1 MPAELGVRMAA
12 VSSASVTGFDFD
24 AFRDVVHRHM
34 QAEVAMDI
42 EATLSTVCKQPHYEF
57 HPLGL
62 IIESQQAVRVLYE
75 RVLGLFRTLEPAEH
89 SSTWE
94 EGDAGKFI
102 SRQRGIVVVDEATI
116 VQNGRRLPIKS
127 ISLFVPDFATGLVKG
142 EHIYTNSVLA
152 SVLQERLGADFA
164 ALPGVSIER

>member
-1 MPAELGVRMAA
+1 MAA
-12 VSSASVTGFDFD
+12 RIAATEADFDFE
-24 AFRDVVHRHM
+24 AFRNVVHRHM

-42 EATLSTVCKQPHYEF
+42 EATLATVCDQPHYEF

-62 IIESQQAVRVLYE
+62 IIKSPQAVRVLYE
-75 RVLGLFRTLEPAEH
+75 RVLGLFRTLEPAAQ

-94 EGDAGKFI
+94 EGDAGKFV
-102 SRQRGIVVVDEATI
+102 SRQRGIVVVDAATL
-116 VQNGRRLPIKS
+116 VRDGRKLPIKS

-152 SVLQERLGADFA
+152 AVLQERLGADFA
-164 ALPGVSIER
+164 SLPGVSIER